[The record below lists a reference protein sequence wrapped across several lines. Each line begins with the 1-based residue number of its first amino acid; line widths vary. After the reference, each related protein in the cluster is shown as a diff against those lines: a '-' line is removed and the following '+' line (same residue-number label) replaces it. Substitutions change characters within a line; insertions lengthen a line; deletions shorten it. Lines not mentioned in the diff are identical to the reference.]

1 MKVSFRQSGGFAGL
15 IRGIDLDTSKM
26 DADQAAELE
35 GLVTASGIVGNSKA
49 RTHAGRDLLQYEIT
63 IVQGKKVSKLSCDDH
78 TIPEAAQP
86 LLTYLRPQARPM
98 PLDSA
103 KR

>member
-15 IRGIDLDTSKM
+15 IRGVDLDTSKM
-26 DADQAAELE
+26 DADQTSELE
-35 GLVTASGIVGNSKA
+35 ALVNASGIEGSKKA
-49 RTHAGRDLLQYEIT
+49 RTHAARDLVQYDIT
-63 IVQGKKVSKLSCDDH
+63 IEQDKQVSKLSFDDK
-78 TIPEAAQP
+78 TVSDTVQP
-86 LLTYLRPQARPM
+86 LLKYLRSQARPM

>member
-15 IRGIDLDTSKM
+15 IRGVDLDTAQM
-26 DADQAAELE
+26 DADAAQELA
-35 GLVTASGIVGNSKA
+35 GLVSASGIVGTKKA
-49 RTHAGRDLLQYEIT
+49 RTHAARDLVQYDILIE
-63 IVQGKKVSKLSCDDH
+63 QGDQISKGSFDDK
-78 TIPEAAQP
+78 TVPADAQP
-86 LLTYLRPQARPM
+86 LLKYLRSQSHPM